1 MTENRIAVFASGTG
15 SNFKNILEK
24 TEKGLIPAKI
34 VILVTDNHNA
44 GAIKTASD
52 HNIPVKV
59 FSIKDFLNRDDLNA
73 QMLHTLKEF
82 EVEYIV
88 LAGYLK
94 LIGSNIVKEFNN
106 KILNIHPA
114 LLPSFGGKGMYG
126 KYVHQAVYNHGV
138 KVSGA
143 TVHLVNEIYDAGSI
157 VVQKACS
164 VEGLDSPEEIAH
176 KVLELEHEIY
186 PYAVKLLVEKRLKIK
201 EKRVEILGEENS

>member
-15 SNFKNILEK
+15 SNFKEILEK
-24 TEKGLIPAKI
+24 TEKGLIPAEI

-44 GAIKTASD
+44 GAIQTARD

-59 FSIKDFLNRDDLNA
+59 FSKKDFLNRENLNA

-82 EVEYIV
+82 KVEYIV

-126 KYVHQAVYNHGV
+126 KHVHQAVYDHGV
-138 KVSGA
+138 KISGA
-143 TVHLVNEIYDAGSI
+143 TVHLVNEIYDAGFI
-157 VVQKACS
+157 VIQKACS
-164 VEGLDSPEEIAH
+164 IEELNSPQEIASN
-176 KVLELEHEIY
+176 VLKIEHEIY
-186 PYAVKLLVEKRLKIK
+186 PQAVKLLVEKRLKIN
-201 EKRVEILGEENS
+201 ERRVEILGEENS